1 VKKFRVFDCN
11 QVMNYLL
18 YGLSSAA
25 SMAFNYFQTKQM
37 CEDNTREIL
46 LMGYVNFIMS
56 VTVLLVMIFKK
67 PIKVIGHEDLT

>member
-1 VKKFRVFDCN
+1 
-11 QVMNYLL
+11 MNYLL

-25 SMAFNYFQTKQM
+25 SMAFNYFQAKQM

-56 VTVLLVMIFKK
+56 VTILLVMIFKK